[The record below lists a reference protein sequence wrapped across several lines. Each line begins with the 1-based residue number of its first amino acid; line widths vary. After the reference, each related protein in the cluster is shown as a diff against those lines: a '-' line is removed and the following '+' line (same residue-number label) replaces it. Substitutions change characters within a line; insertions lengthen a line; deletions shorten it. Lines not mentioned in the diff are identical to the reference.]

1 MKKLTSLYIT
11 FFILFALYIFS
22 FVIQRSNTDN
32 REAFTTALIN
42 KKNVNQINKIQL
54 TQENK
59 SIYLIKKGELWTLS
73 NDQNHEF
80 FVPANQEFINSFI
93 NELIKVRK
101 LYKISDNLPKKKQ
114 FLVRKSRNFFF
125 KILVWLK

>member
-11 FFILFALYIFS
+11 FFVLFALYIFS

-73 NDQNHEF
+73 NDENPDF

-101 LYKISDNLPKKKQ
+101 LYKISDNLPKKNN
-114 FLVRKSRNFFF
+114 FLLENQGIFSIK
-125 KILVWLK
+125 